1 MRDKFGDK
9 SELLRKFKNLMK
21 RRSNDDDVNHIK
33 ADEKTSLTEE
43 MIKKALKEIKN
54 PLFAKLT
61 GLVAHITYW

>member
-1 MRDKFGDK
+1 
-9 SELLRKFKNLMK
+9 MK